1 MQNKL
6 NTLLIYVFLF
16 FIGPGQIVF
25 AQQPLNHQED
35 KVVRV
40 LAIGNSFSQDGIENY
55 LHELAEA
62 SGIKMIIGNLYIGGA
77 SLALHVD
84 NAREDKP
91 KYSYRKIDVNGKKNI
106 TPDTKISDV
115 LSEEKWDFISL
126 QQVSG
131 FSGNLASYEESLPE
145 LYTYVLEHVSNPE
158 EVRMILHQTWAY
170 QQDSEHKSFANYN
183 NDQARMYDA
192 ISSTSEKVV
201 KLKEFDRIIPAGTA
215 IQNARTSYIGDHFT
229 RDGYHLELN
238 YGRFTAA
245 CAWFEA
251 LFEQDVRKNTF
262 VPDSVTEIEAKISKE
277 AAHQAV
283 LHPFEISELTEYQVE
298 ETMQEVESK

>member
-1 MQNKL
+1 MQKKIS
-6 NTLLIYVFLF
+6 TLLMYVFFL
-16 FIGPGQIVF
+16 FIGSGEIVF
-25 AQQPLNHQED
+25 AQQSDSPQGD

-62 SGIKMIIGNLYIGGA
+62 AGIKMIIGNLYIGGA

-84 NAREDKP
+84 NIRGDKA
-91 KYSYRKIDVNGKKNI
+91 KYSYRKIGVNGEKNI

-131 FSGNLASYEESLPE
+131 FSGKLNSYEESLPE
-145 LYTYVLEHVSNPE
+145 LYAYVLEHVSNPE
-158 EVRMILHQTWAY
+158 EVRMVLHQTWAY
-170 QQDSEHKSFANYN
+170 QQDSDHKNFANYN
-183 NDQARMYDA
+183 NDQSQMYEA
-192 ISSTSEKVV
+192 ISSTSEKV
-201 KLKEFDRIIPAGTA
+201 LRLENFDRIVPAGTA
-215 IQNARTSYIGDHFT
+215 IQNARTSYIGDHYT

-245 CAWFEA
+245 CAWFET
-251 LFEQDVRKNTF
+251 LFGKDVRKNT
-262 VPDSVTEIEAKISKE
+262 VIPASVTEIEEKISQE

-283 LHPFEISELTEYQVE
+283 LNPFEISELLEFQVE
-298 ETMQEVESK
+298 EATESN

>member
-1 MQNKL
+1 MQKKIS
-6 NTLLIYVFLF
+6 TLLMYVFFL
-16 FIGPGQIVF
+16 FIGSGEIVF
-25 AQQPLNHQED
+25 AQQSDSPQGD

-62 SGIKMIIGNLYIGGA
+62 AGIKMIIGNLYIGGA

-84 NAREDKP
+84 NIRGDKA
-91 KYSYRKIDVNGKKNI
+91 KYSYRKIGANGEKNI

-131 FSGNLASYEESLPE
+131 FSGKLNSYEESLPE
-145 LYTYVLEHVSNPE
+145 LYAYVLEHVSNPE
-158 EVRMILHQTWAY
+158 EVRMVLHQTWAY
-170 QQDSEHKSFANYN
+170 QQDSDHKNFANYN
-183 NDQARMYDA
+183 NDQSQMYEA
-192 ISSTSEKVV
+192 ISSTSEKV
-201 KLKEFDRIIPAGTA
+201 LRLENFDRIVPAGTA
-215 IQNARTSYIGDHFT
+215 IQNARTSYIGDHYT

-245 CAWFEA
+245 CAWFET
-251 LFEQDVRKNTF
+251 LFGKDVRKNTF
-262 VPDSVTEIEAKISKE
+262 IPASVTEIEAKISKE

-283 LHPFEISELTEYQVE
+283 LNPFEISELLEFQVE
-298 ETMQEVESK
+298 EATESN